1 MNQDTKIN
9 TPFGLDEISPYHGRW
24 KNDHVKFIKGEDP
37 VAFNHAWDRIYITT
51 LFSFEYKKIEKT
63 IDFAVDLVKGN
74 TNKIFVGGIAAS
86 LMHDLFLSQ
95 EKWFG
100 IRFINGLLG
109 EAPAISLQLDEFS
122 EELYSDDHN
131 GTPIEDLIP
140 DYSILDQIKDKHIY
154 PVNDAYFTYA
164 SRGCI
169 RKCTFCGVPK
179 LEGGMRDTNPLTYV
193 VNGIAKKYGE
203 KKDLILMD
211 NNVVAASNY
220 KDIIAEIIDL
230 GFYKDAN

>member
-1 MNQDTKIN
+1 M
-9 TPFGLDEISPYHGRW
+9 
-24 KNDHVKFIKGEDP
+24 IKC
-37 VAFNHAWDRIYITT
+37 N
-51 LFSFEYKKIEKT
+51 
-63 IDFAVDLVKGN
+63 
-74 TNKIFVGGIAAS
+74 
-86 LMHDLFLSQ
+86 
-95 EKWFG
+95 
-100 IRFINGLLG
+100 
-109 EAPAISLQLDEFS
+109 
-122 EELYSDDHN
+122 
-131 GTPIEDLIP
+131 
-140 DYSILDQIKDKHIY
+140 DKHIY

-193 VNGIAKKYGE
+193 VNGISKKYGE

-230 GFYKDAN
+230 GFIRMQN